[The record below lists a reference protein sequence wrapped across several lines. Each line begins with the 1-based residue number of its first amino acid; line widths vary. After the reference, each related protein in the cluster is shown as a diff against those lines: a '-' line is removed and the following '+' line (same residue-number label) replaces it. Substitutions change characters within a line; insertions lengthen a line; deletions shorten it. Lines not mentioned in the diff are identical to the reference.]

1 MEIGWKLQESNRM
14 GEIYVMC
21 GMIPVTLTEVQRKG
35 MGTTRE
41 ISDAQI
47 PFYIPFYIP
56 FVRDAR

>member
-21 GMIPVTLTEVQRKG
+21 RMIPVSLTEVQRKG

-41 ISDAQI
+41 MSDAQI
-47 PFYIPFYIP
+47 PFYIP
-56 FVRDAR
+56 